1 MNSNLPAGAANDP
14 NNPWD
19 GSETYCPECESEGI
33 GNLVDDYLKAHPE
46 CGDWDE
52 AYEKIDE
59 LGCISTCR
67 DCHYSDRQWED
78 HDD

>member
-1 MNSNLPAGAANDP
+1 MNSNLPTGAANDP

-19 GSETYCPECESEGI
+19 CSETYCPECESEGI
-33 GNLVDDYLKAHPE
+33 GYLVDDYLKAHPE

-52 AYEKIDE
+52 AYQKIDE
-59 LGCISTCR
+59 LGCIDLCR
-67 DCHYSDRQWED
+67 DCHYSDLQWED